1 MARARRADLRAPL
14 DIWPGFVDA
23 LSNILLV
30 FVFLLVVFVL
40 AQGFLGQLLATRNET
55 LDTLQ
60 HSVDQ
65 LTSQL
70 SIEQGR
76 AQDLARQLSDAESA
90 AEVDR
95 STIETQL
102 TELTSLRRDIDALQQ
117 VRDQL
122 EARVT
127 ELSGVESEAQ
137 SLRDRSQAL
146 ETRLA
151 DEAERTALA
160 QREIEQ
166 RDIRLEELT
175 RQAATQSEAL
185 EQTRSEA
192 GQSQAQVAE
201 LTRVINLLRDQL
213 ITLDQALD
221 TERTRV
227 EDQDRQIAD
236 LGARLNTA
244 LAERV
249 EELGRFRSD
258 FFGRL
263 RQVLGDREDV
273 RVVGDRFVFQSEVL
287 FQSGDDRINEEGRQ
301 QLIALAETLKDVARD
316 IPEELPWIIQVNGH
330 TDRRPLRFS
339 PRFPSNWELSTA
351 RAINVARILQEQGI
365 PPERLA
371 AAGFAE
377 FQPIDQGDSEE
388 AYRRNRRIE
397 IKLTTR

>member
-1 MARARRADLRAPL
+1 MARARRSELRAPI

-40 AQGFLGQLLATRNET
+40 AQGFLGQLLASRNQT

-60 HSVDQ
+60 SSVEQ

-70 SIEQGR
+70 ALEQGR
-76 AQDLARQLSDAESA
+76 AEDLQRRVADAEQTA
-90 AEVDR
+90 AQERATVE
-95 STIETQL
+95 SQL
-102 TELTSLRRDIDALQQ
+102 AEMTSLGRDIEALRA
-117 VRDQL
+117 VREQL

-127 ELSGVESEAQ
+127 ELSGVEAEAQ

-146 ETRLA
+146 EARLA
-151 DEAERTALA
+151 DEDERTALA
-160 QREIEQ
+160 QRDIEQ
-166 RDIRLEELT
+166 REIRLEELENAA
-175 RQAATQSEAL
+175 QAQMQSE
-185 EQTRSEA
+185 
-192 GQSQAQVAE
+192 AQVAE

-213 ITLDQALD
+213 VNLDQALD
-221 TERTRV
+221 SERTRV
-227 EDQDRQIAD
+227 ADQDRQIAD
-236 LGARLNTA
+236 LGSRLNTA

-263 RQVLGDREDV
+263 NEVLGNREDV

-287 FQSGDDRINEEGRQ
+287 FQSGDDQINAAGRQ
-301 QLIALAETLKDVARD
+301 QLIALADTLKQVAST

-330 TDRRPLRFS
+330 TDIRPLRFS

-365 PPERLA
+365 PPVRLA

-377 FQPIDQGDSEE
+377 FQPIEEGNSEE
-388 AYRRNRRIE
+388 SFRRNRRIE

>member
-1 MARARRADLRAPL
+1 MARARRSELRAPI

-40 AQGFLGQLLATRNET
+40 AQGFLGQLLASRNQT

-60 HSVDQ
+60 SSVEQ

-70 SIEQGR
+70 ALEQGR
-76 AQDLARQLSDAESA
+76 AEDLQRRVTDAEQTA
-90 AEVDR
+90 AQERATVE
-95 STIETQL
+95 SQL
-102 TELTSLRRDIDALQQ
+102 AEMTSLGRDIEALRS
-117 VRDQL
+117 VREQL

-127 ELSGVESEAQ
+127 ELSGVEAEAQ

-146 ETRLA
+146 EARLA
-151 DEAERTALA
+151 DEDERTALA
-160 QREIEQ
+160 QRDIEQ
-166 RDIRLEELT
+166 REIRLEELENAA
-175 RQAATQSEAL
+175 QAQMQSE
-185 EQTRSEA
+185 
-192 GQSQAQVAE
+192 AQVAE

-213 ITLDQALD
+213 VNLDQALD
-221 TERTRV
+221 SERTRV
-227 EDQDRQIAD
+227 ADQDRQIAD
-236 LGARLNTA
+236 LGSRLNTA

-263 RQVLGDREDV
+263 NEVLGNREDV

-287 FQSGDDRINEEGRQ
+287 FQSGDDQINAAGRQ
-301 QLIALAETLKDVARD
+301 QLIALADTLKQVAST

-330 TDRRPLRFS
+330 TDIRPLRFS

-365 PPERLA
+365 PPVRLA

-377 FQPIDQGDSEE
+377 FQPIEDGNSEE
-388 AYRRNRRIE
+388 SFRRNRRIE